1 MALLTY
7 DVSDEDLSRWGTPA
21 LLQETLELV
30 VQKSLASVEDPLN
43 DSSILNPAEAY
54 DTLS

>member
-7 DVSDEDLSRWGTPA
+7 DVNDEDLSRWGAPA

>member
-7 DVSDEDLSRWGTPA
+7 DVNDEDLSRWGTPA